1 MVQAF
6 LKKWWVESDFKV
18 PNLSIVYP
26 IKCYIWVQCIQSSV
40 TSEYNVSSQ
49 VLHLSTASEYSVF
62 SQVLHLSTTYPV
74 RCYIW
79 IQHLSTVYPVR
90 CYIWVQHLSIVYPVK
105 CYIWVQGVHSGITSV
120 YWYMHCVNSVNFL
133 VNVFYTTDWLTRSP
147 YPEWSMK
154 QKVLHTCSLNCAMSF
169 INWFLLLSSTAW
181 KDTHDKNRLFIS
193 RI

>member
-1 MVQAF
+1 M
-6 LKKWWVESDFKV
+6 
-18 PNLSIVYP
+18 YP
-26 IKCYIWVQCIQSSV
+26 VKCYIWVQCIQSSV
-40 TSEYNVSSQ
+40 TTEYNIWVQCIQSSVTSQYNISSQVLHLNTTSEYSVSSQ
-49 VLHLSTASEYSVF
+49 VLHLST
-62 SQVLHLSTTYPV
+62 T
-74 RCYIW
+74 
-79 IQHLSTVYPVR
+79 YPVR